1 MVGLNLKNVSIETG
15 RYNVELSLSLFTNLI
30 NQKIDKMRDFTEPG
44 NELKSMLAFLA
55 NNIFNESDLVHAL
68 GGYNAMSNIQK
79 GTLFKARLREILNTK
94 QVLDRKPRF
103 YVERFESVMGPKYLI
118 IPFDSITT
126 NNLARIAN
134 YQNIFVE
141 KIKEAGNLLKN
152 PETKN
157 MIKELQ
163 LGRLNLMDELR
174 PLVDSLPEI
183 TANMGRYLLLHSY
196 FYRSKDVLEKI
207 FTQGVSAQ
215 KIIQDLQHNAAEL
228 GSSVQFF
235 YGNKTLAQSQKIS
248 QNFYQSLFPDDSD
261 ETKSFVIE
269 YVLKLKNQINSRDSN
284 LPLEL
289 QELYKDI
296 YLADDGLFK
305 IKTQTTDAVGSM
317 SNFGN
322 KSEPIKR
329 IAKMVENA
337 QSEETKKKPPVPSIN
352 PFQFVS
358 DAVRKFTTD
367 LVNTEPPKI
376 DTKTVKLKPQEILKN
391 DLALNNF
398 ESAKPPYST
407 FVGSLRRKNYLLN
420 MDAQYFSE
428 LLDEMVKKANTH
440 REKQIYLDDLVL
452 LQNMALSLIP
462 NLMGLTDAKE
472 YEKIEKLILVISEK
486 TKTTRAQ
493 FVIDAVEKIGRELSL
508 AGTENS
514 WQKKRLLKLEL
525 ALGNTLKE
533 KIELDERNYSV
544 SKPDLRGRVFVGAI

>member
-1 MVGLNLKNVSIETG
+1 VVGLNLKNVSIETG

-289 QELYKDI
+289 QEFYKNI
-296 YLADDGLFK
+296 YYTDNGVFK
-305 IKTQTTDAVGSM
+305 LKEQTVDMVGSM
-317 SNFGN
+317 SNF
-322 KSEPIKR
+322 SQPSAPAQR
-329 IAKMVENA
+329 MAKMIERA
-337 QSEETKKKPPVPSIN
+337 QSEEIKKESPAPSIN
-352 PFQFVS
+352 PFRFVS

-391 DLALNNF
+391 DLMANNF
-398 ESAKPPYST
+398 GNIMPSYKVFAES
-407 FVGSLRRKNYLLN
+407 LHRRDYLVK
-420 MDAQYFSE
+420 MDPQHLSA
-428 LLDEMVKKANTH
+428 LIKDMVKNANGLYQ
-440 REKQIYLDDLVL
+440 KQMYFDDLVR
-452 LQNMALSLIP
+452 LQNTVLDLIST
-462 NLMGLTDAKE
+462 LRKQTDIKE
-472 YEKIEKLILVISEK
+472 FEKIEQIILSVADE

-493 FVIDAVEKIGRELSL
+493 FVIAAVASISGELSD
-508 AGTENS
+508 AGTQKS
-514 WQKKRLLKLEL
+514 WQKERLKTLEL
-525 ALGNTLKE
+525 KINNKLQE
-533 KIELDERNYSV
+533 KRKLDKVNYPELNA
-544 SKPDLRGRVFVGAI
+544 PARGLVFEGRG